1 MLVMFRFCTI
11 FVILKHWRNI
21 SIFIEILRYFATL
34 KYDNLLDCHA
44 DFVKSARNDGS
55 GIIAYND
62 EICRLLCN
70 LSLTKKPSHSHSC

>member
-1 MLVMFRFCTI
+1 MTI
-11 FVILKHWRNI
+11 CSV
-21 SIFIEILRYFATL
+21 
-34 KYDNLLDCHA
+34 DCHA

-70 LSLTKKPSHSHSC
+70 LSLTKKPSHNHSC